1 MSAISHWRST
11 RAYISPALPRSSA
24 IQKKA
29 ETFPPR
35 QGIIKRGKLCSNIGL
50 FYDGQPASGI
60 SIARIFVESI
70 VPSSVFDQAL
80 SVSQPPTW
88 AYWMGIAST
97 IVSFLASL
105 PVVLVAFD
113 VNFQPA
119 VQAEEVEN
127 PVPVGSVAV
136 LATSTLGFFHFLATS
151 EKWMFTKSSWSQF
164 ARWVSTF
171 TAALYGISASQ
182 LLITSSI
189 AKVIKVGASLFL
201 YGIAAVA
208 SPIFAQ
214 EFARDVH
221 GAFTALVYTYG
232 LFWGVPFA
240 LRGLLSFHHC
250 FGTML
255 SRAFE
260 VRSFVKP
267 TAQLGFTTE
276 WRFITSSALSTLS
289 SLMWVFYSS
298 FEEHHHGHFVISII
312 ATVCG
317 ALLGVWQFLHKS
329 WK

>member
-1 MSAISHWRST
+1 MRMRMSFVS
-11 RAYISPALPRSSA
+11 L
-24 IQKKA
+24 
-29 ETFPPR
+29 
-35 QGIIKRGKLCSNIGL
+35 LL
-50 FYDGQPASGI
+50 VLASGI

-105 PVVLVAFD
+105 P
-113 VNFQPA
+113 PA

-151 EKWMFTKSSWSQF
+151 EKWMFTKSSWSQL

-182 LLITSSI
+182 LPI

-201 YGIAAVA
+201 YATAAVA

-214 EFARDVH
+214 DFARDVH

-232 LFWGVPFA
+232 LFWGVPFV

-255 SRAFE
+255 SRVFE

-298 FEEHHHGHFVISII
+298 FEEHHHGHFVISIV

-317 ALLGVWQFLHKS
+317 ALLGVWQFLQKS